1 MEEHFWQGY
10 NVASKFWESLIALEI
25 KFYMSPSDVVT
36 SESNP
41 LLASNLCRCWLL
53 LPIKIKIKKPVYP
66 LPFEK
71 PAVD

>member
-10 NVASKFWESLIALEI
+10 NVAWESLIALEI

-41 LLASNLCRCWLL
+41 LLASNLCYYCCF
-53 LPIKIKIKKPVYP
+53 IKK
-66 LPFEK
+66 
-71 PAVD
+71 

>member
-10 NVASKFWESLIALEI
+10 NGASKFWESLIALEI

-41 LLASNLCRCWLL
+41 LLASNLCCCCF
-53 LPIKIKIKKPVYP
+53 IKKKKTVYP

-71 PAVD
+71 PVV

>member
-53 LPIKIKIKKPVYP
+53 LHIKIKIKKPVYP